1 MAVGLHGTS
10 GREDE
15 ADGLCDGVRNA
26 MGAENFTGKRL
37 GCKGSEFGHVS
48 RFRRVRMDL
57 EAE

>member
-1 MAVGLHGTS
+1 MAVGLLGTS

-15 ADGLCDGVRNA
+15 ADGLCDGVRDA

-48 RFRRVRMDL
+48 MFRRVRMYL
-57 EAE
+57 GTE